1 MTFVGSALRLVVVLA
16 LVGCLT
22 ACTGQSQ
29 PSQTGSRS
37 PSVGLSSDASAST
50 DPTASTTVQGL
61 FSVDTARRLALVC
74 VGQGT
79 PVVLFDAGSLD
90 AGIARWQD
98 SAVFGMVAAHT
109 TVCAYD
115 RAGQGGSD
123 AAPNRPRVL
132 DDVAKDLHALLAS
145 AHVQRP
151 VVMVGASG
159 GGFDV
164 YHHAGRYPDD
174 VAGLV
179 LLDVPPGQPSMS
191 HSDGPPEWSSAENP
205 EHVDYY
211 AEEHQMAVAR
221 LPIHAIPVTVVT
233 AAEGQSAHPA
243 EQRVWLKGSSHP
255 VQVVLEG
262 GHEIAVDDPEGVTN
276 QILGV
281 IAAVPTSP

>member
-1 MTFVGSALRLVVVLA
+1 MPGKAFSGVVVLA

-22 ACTGQSQ
+22 ACAGQNQ
-29 PSQTGSRS
+29 PSQTAFSSPPVGS
-37 PSVGLSSDASAST
+37 SSDASAST
-50 DPTASTTVQGL
+50 DTSMAPTLQGL
-61 FSVDTARRLALVC
+61 FSVDAGRRLALIC
-74 VGQGT
+74 VGHGT
-79 PVVLFDAGSLD
+79 PVVVFDAGSLD
-90 AGIARWQD
+90 AGIARWQY
-98 SAVFGMVAAHT
+98 SAVFDMVAEHT

-115 RAGQGGSD
+115 RAGLGGSD

-132 DDVAKDLHALLAS
+132 NDVAKDLHALLAS
-145 AHVQRP
+145 AHIKQP

-164 YHHAGRYPDD
+164 YQHAGRYPDD

-191 HSDGPPEWSSAENP
+191 HADGPPAWSSAENP

-211 AEEHQMAVAR
+211 AEENQMAVAR

-243 EQRVWLKGSSHP
+243 DQRVWLKGSSHP

-262 GHEIAVDDPEGVTN
+262 GHEIAADDPDGVTKR
-276 QILGV
+276 ILDV
-281 IAAVPTSP
+281 IALVQATS